1 MISSV
6 LFPVCGLPRFVTVIS
21 VYCLGRFRIYIHISS
36 PSLASVL
43 PGNPYL
49 FLIFCFIPYI
59 SYLEPFHCPQVINPF
74 SLFLIPFSFLI
85 LYFFFCQSVFH
96 QRIRC
101 FYFSRKLP
109 SIYILNLIP
118 SFLQWNPC
126 CFLYSLSHALC
137 WVLCLI
143 TLDLEKYLTSLLRI
157 PPIITGFV
165 LFIVDSECPIS

>member
-109 SIYILNLIP
+109 SIFLILSLL
-118 SFLQWNPC
+118 SFNGTLAVFC
-126 CFLYSLSHALC
+126 ILSLMLCAGFSALSHL
-137 WVLCLI
+137 
-143 TLDLEKYLTSLLRI
+143 TLKNTLLLFFVFLPLSQGLFYL
-157 PPIITGFV
+157 
-165 LFIVDSECPIS
+165 